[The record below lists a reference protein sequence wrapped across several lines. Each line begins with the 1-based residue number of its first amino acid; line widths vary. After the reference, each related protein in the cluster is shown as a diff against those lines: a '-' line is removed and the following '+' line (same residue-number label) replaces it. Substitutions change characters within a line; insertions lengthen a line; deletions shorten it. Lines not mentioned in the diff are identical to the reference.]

1 MGYCA
6 PMAGLVVRWIVSAI
20 ALWLTDKIVSGIDI
34 QGIGPLLAAAAAIGI
49 VNAVVRPIVLL
60 LTLPL
65 SIVTLGFFVLVVN
78 ALMMMLASAF
88 VPGFIVYGF
97 WGGFFGWIVMS
108 FFTFCIN
115 ALIGEHGR
123 LEVITVRY

>member
-20 ALWLTDKIVSGIDI
+20 ALWLTDKIVSGIEI
-34 QGIGPLLAAAAAIGI
+34 QSLGSLLAAAAAIGI

-65 SIVTLGFFVLVVN
+65 SIVTLGFFVLIVN
-78 ALMMMLASAF
+78 ALMFMLASAF
-88 VPGFIVYGF
+88 VPGFVVHGF

-115 ALIGEHGR
+115 VLIGEHGR
-123 LEVITVRY
+123 VEVISVRY